1 MKVLKVSFYGECLH
15 KYIIK
20 EAICDEALLGF
31 MIEILGNNKV
41 TDPEFYHTK
50 QYMRAVLDV
59 VLNKSITKL
68 DINNFKGKSYVGILT
83 VDSIPIVQKYYKL
96 LKQIKSCNDKQKI
109 EDQVLKMIPDFPKF
123 AITYSVTENN
133 NNSLANQ

>member
-20 EAICDEALLGF
+20 EAICDEALLEF

-68 DINNFKGKSYVGILT
+68 DINNFKDKSYVGILT

-109 EDQVLKMIPDFPKF
+109 EDQVLKMIPDFLKF